1 MNKEK
6 IDLTSIEEIKKQID
20 ILSNQYEELDRK
32 YIEYKEADMN
42 REAGRI
48 ENKKYKISLELDN
61 LKSRLKLKE
70 VVERER
76 TDKIFSLQR
85 KIDIFE
91 RFLVDKGLIDEFD
104 RYELDIREEEEES
117 EEL

>member
-20 ILSNQYEELDRK
+20 ILSNQYEELDRE

-76 TDKIFSLQR
+76 TDKIFHYKEKSTYL
-85 KIDIFE
+85 
-91 RFLVDKGLIDEFD
+91 KGF
-104 RYELDIREEEEES
+104 
-117 EEL
+117 

>member
-6 IDLTSIEEIKKQID
+6 IDLTSIEGIKKQID
-20 ILSNQYEELDRK
+20 ILSNQYEVLDRE

-48 ENKKYKISLELDN
+48 GNKKYKISLELDN

-76 TDKIFSLQR
+76 TDKIFSLLR

-91 RFLVDKGLIDEFD
+91 RFLVDKGLIDEFES
-104 RYELDIREEEEES
+104 YELDIKEEEEE
-117 EEL
+117 L

>member
-6 IDLTSIEEIKKQID
+6 IDLTSIEGIKKQIG
-20 ILSNQYEELDRK
+20 ILSNQYEELDRE

-48 ENKKYKISLELDN
+48 ANKKYKISLELDN
-61 LKSRLKLKE
+61 LKSRLKLTE
-70 VVERER
+70 VVEKEKV
-76 TDKIFSLQR
+76 DKMFSLQR

-104 RYELDIREEEEES
+104 RYELDIKEEEEE
-117 EEL
+117 L

>member
-6 IDLTSIEEIKKQID
+6 IDLTSIEGIKKQIG
-20 ILSNQYEELDRK
+20 ILSNQYEELDRE

-48 ENKKYKISLELDN
+48 ANKKYKISLELDN

-70 VVERER
+70 VVEKE
-76 TDKIFSLQR
+76 KV
-85 KIDIFE
+85 DIFE

-104 RYELDIREEEEES
+104 RYELDIKEEEEE
-117 EEL
+117 L